1 MKSRSITTKIGDQ
14 GTTRLFSG
22 EEVSK
27 DSPRTDAYGDMDE
40 LVSVLGIARSV
51 ATRKDVR
58 DRLEQIQ
65 RDLFIAG
72 AELATSLEHAHLLEK
87 RMDEAMVRDIDR
99 KRKVVEG
106 KIRMPRGFILPGATS
121 AAAHIDH
128 ARTIARRCERKVV
141 GLLEAGLIENRPM
154 IIWFNRLSDY
164 LWLLARLEEGERTQ
178 PKDSARNA

>member
-51 ATRKDVR
+51 STRKDVR
-58 DRLEQIQ
+58 DRLKQIQ

-72 AELATSLEHAHLLEK
+72 AELATSLEHAHRLDK
-87 RMDEAMVRDIDR
+87 RVDEAMVRDIDR
-99 KRKVVEG
+99 KREVVEG
-106 KIRMPRGFILPGATS
+106 KIRMPRGFILPGATI

-141 GLLEAGLIENRPM
+141 GLLESGLIENRPM

-178 PKDSARNA
+178 PKDESPAK